1 MPLEEVG
8 GLELPAAV
16 DAVVDGVHVD
26 GVDVAHQIP
35 PTARLQTTSFT
46 PVHAVAVPGVKF

>member
-8 GLELPAAV
+8 GLELSAAV